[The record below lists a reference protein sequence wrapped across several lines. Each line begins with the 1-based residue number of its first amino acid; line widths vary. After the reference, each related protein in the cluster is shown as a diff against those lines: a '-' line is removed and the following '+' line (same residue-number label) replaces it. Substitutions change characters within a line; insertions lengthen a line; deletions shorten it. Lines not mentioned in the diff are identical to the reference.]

1 MSLKEI
7 FQARQELQDVYYE
20 RNELLVEQDRMVGEI
35 KRLEGITLEQD
46 RTIQELMGERDEWMQ
61 KAEQYRIALND
72 TVKSLDIVR
81 TELEH
86 ERIRA
91 NGKG

>member
-7 FQARQELQDVYYE
+7 FQARQDLQDIYYE
-20 RNELLVEQDRMVGEI
+20 RNELLVEQDRMIGEI

-81 TELEH
+81 MELEH

>member
-7 FQARQELQDVYYE
+7 FQARRELQDVYYE

-72 TVKSLDIVR
+72 MKESLDIVR
-81 TELEH
+81 SELDR

>member
-20 RNELLVEQDRMVGEI
+20 RNELLVEQDRMIGEI

-46 RTIQELMGERDEWMQ
+46 KTIQELMGERDEWMQ

-72 TVKSLDIVR
+72 MKESLDIVR
-81 TELEH
+81 SELEH

>member
-20 RNELLVEQDRMVGEI
+20 RNELLVEQDRMIGEI

-46 RTIQELMGERDEWMQ
+46 KTIQELMGERDEWMQ

>member
-35 KRLEGITLEQD
+35 KRLEDITLEQD

-72 TVKSLDIVR
+72 MKESLDIVR
-81 TELEH
+81 SELDR

>member
-7 FQARQELQDVYYE
+7 FQARRELQDVYYE

>member
-35 KRLEGITLEQD
+35 KRLEDITLEQD

-61 KAEQYRIALND
+61 KSEQYRIALND

>member
-35 KRLEGITLEQD
+35 KRLEDITLEQD
-46 RTIQELMGERDEWMQ
+46 RAIQELMGEIDEWMQ
-61 KAEQYRIALND
+61 KAEQDRIALNE

-81 TELEH
+81 SELEH

>member
-1 MSLKEI
+1 MSLKDI

-20 RNELLVEQDRMVGEI
+20 RNELLVEQDRMIGEI

-61 KAEQYRIALND
+61 KSEQYRIALND

>member
-35 KRLEGITLEQD
+35 KRLEDITLEQD

-61 KAEQYRIALND
+61 KAEQ
-72 TVKSLDIVR
+72 
-81 TELEH
+81 
-86 ERIRA
+86 
-91 NGKG
+91 

>member
-7 FQARQELQDVYYE
+7 FQTRQELQDVYYE

-35 KRLEGITLEQD
+35 KRLEDITLEQD

>member
-1 MSLKEI
+1 MNLKDI
-7 FQARQELQDVYYE
+7 FTARQELEEAYRE
-20 RNELLVEQDRMVGEI
+20 RNEMMVEQDRMVGEI
-35 KRLEGITLEQD
+35 KRLEGVCLEQD
-46 RTIQELMGERDEWMQ
+46 NTIQELMGERDEWMQ

-81 TELEH
+81 AELAN

-91 NGKG
+91 NGR

>member
-7 FQARQELQDVYYE
+7 FQARQDLQDIYYE
-20 RNELLVEQDRMVGEI
+20 RNELLVEQDRMIGEI

>member
-1 MSLKEI
+1 MSLKKI

-20 RNELLVEQDRMVGEI
+20 RNELLVEQDRMIGEI

>member
-46 RTIQELMGERDEWMQ
+46 KTIQKLMGERDEWMQ

>member
-35 KRLEGITLEQD
+35 KRLEDITLEQD

>member
-20 RNELLVEQDRMVGEI
+20 RNELLVEQDRMIGEI

-46 RTIQELMGERDEWMQ
+46 KTIQELMGERDEWMQ

-81 TELEH
+81 SELEH

>member
-7 FQARQELQDVYYE
+7 FQARQELQDVYYG

-35 KRLEGITLEQD
+35 KRLEDITLEQD

>member
-20 RNELLVEQDRMVGEI
+20 RNELLVEQDRMIGEI
-35 KRLEGITLEQD
+35 KRLEDITLEQD
-46 RTIQELMGERDEWMQ
+46 RAIQELMGERDEWMQ

>member
-35 KRLEGITLEQD
+35 KRLENIILEQD

-72 TVKSLDIVR
+72 IVKSLDIVR

>member
-46 RTIQELMGERDEWMQ
+46 RTIQELMGERNEWMQ

>member
-35 KRLEGITLEQD
+35 KRLEDITLEQD

-72 TVKSLDIVR
+72 MKESLDIVR
-81 TELEH
+81 SELDC

>member
-7 FQARQELQDVYYE
+7 FQALQELQDVYYE
-20 RNELLVEQDRMVGEI
+20 RNELLVEHDRMVGEI
-35 KRLEGITLEQD
+35 KRLEDITLEQD

>member
-7 FQARQELQDVYYE
+7 FQARQDLQDVYYE

-46 RTIQELMGERDEWMQ
+46 KTIQELMGERDEWMQ

-81 TELEH
+81 TELEY

>member
-1 MSLKEI
+1 MSLKKI

-35 KRLEGITLEQD
+35 KRLEDITLEQD
-46 RTIQELMGERDEWMQ
+46 RAIQELMGERDEWMQ

>member
-20 RNELLVEQDRMVGEI
+20 RNELLVEQDRMIGEI

-46 RTIQELMGERDEWMQ
+46 KTIQELMGERDEWMQ
-61 KAEQYRIALND
+61 KSEQYRIALND

-81 TELEH
+81 SELEH

>member
-20 RNELLVEQDRMVGEI
+20 RNELLVERDRMVGEI
-35 KRLEGITLEQD
+35 KRLEDITLEQD

-91 NGKG
+91 NGKS

>member
-46 RTIQELMGERDEWMQ
+46 RTIQELMGERDAWMQ

-72 TVKSLDIVR
+72 MKESLDIVR

>member
-20 RNELLVEQDRMVGEI
+20 RNELLVERDRMVGEI
-35 KRLEGITLEQD
+35 KRLEDITLEQD
-46 RTIQELMGERDEWMQ
+46 RAIQELMGERDEWMQ

>member
-46 RTIQELMGERDEWMQ
+46 KTIQELMGERDEWMQ

>member
-1 MSLKEI
+1 MNLKDI
-7 FQARQELQDVYYE
+7 FTARQELEEAYRE
-20 RNELLVEQDRMVGEI
+20 RNEMMVEQDRMVGEI
-35 KRLEGITLEQD
+35 KRLEGICLEQD
-46 RTIQELMGERDEWMQ
+46 RTIHELMGERDEWMQ

-81 TELEH
+81 AELAN

-91 NGKG
+91 NGR

>member
-7 FQARQELQDVYYE
+7 FQARRELQDVYYE
-20 RNELLVEQDRMVGEI
+20 RNELLVEQDRMIGEI

-46 RTIQELMGERDEWMQ
+46 KTIQELMGERDEWMQ

-72 TVKSLDIVR
+72 MKESLDIVR
-81 TELEH
+81 SELDR

>member
-35 KRLEGITLEQD
+35 KRLEDITLEQD
-46 RTIQELMGERDEWMQ
+46 KTIQELIGERDEWMQ

-91 NGKG
+91 NGR

>member
-46 RTIQELMGERDEWMQ
+46 RTIQELIGERDEWMQ

>member
-35 KRLEGITLEQD
+35 KRLENIILEQD

>member
-7 FQARQELQDVYYE
+7 FQARQELQDIYYE
-20 RNELLVEQDRMVGEI
+20 RNELLVEQDRMIGEI

-46 RTIQELMGERDEWMQ
+46 KTIQELMGERDEWMQ

-72 TVKSLDIVR
+72 MKESLDIVR
-81 TELEH
+81 SELEH

>member
-20 RNELLVEQDRMVGEI
+20 RNELLVEQDRMIGEI
-35 KRLEGITLEQD
+35 KRLENIILEQD
-46 RTIQELMGERDEWMQ
+46 KTIQELMGERDEWMQ

-72 TVKSLDIVR
+72 MKESLDIVR
-81 TELEH
+81 SELDR

>member
-7 FQARQELQDVYYE
+7 FQARRELQDVYYE

-81 TELEH
+81 AELEH

>member
-1 MSLKEI
+1 MSLKDI
-7 FQARQELQDVYYE
+7 FQARQELQDVYHE
-20 RNELLVEQDRMVGEI
+20 RNELLVEQDRMIGEI

-46 RTIQELMGERDEWMQ
+46 KTIQELMGERDEWMQ